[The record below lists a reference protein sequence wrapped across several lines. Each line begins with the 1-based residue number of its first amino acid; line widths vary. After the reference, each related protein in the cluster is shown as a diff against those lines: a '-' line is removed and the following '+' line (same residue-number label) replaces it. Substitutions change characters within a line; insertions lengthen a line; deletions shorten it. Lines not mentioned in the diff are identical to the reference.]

1 MVVVVVVDVLVVDVL
16 VVDVLVVDVLDE
28 VDVDVLD
35 VVGVDVVEVVGGTLV
50 VVAGCVDVTTIVVG
64 RASVVSRP
72 SDCTVEL
79 HAVNAPANNRSSV
92 LARRSD
98 TQRTVAPISRNA
110 MAPLHGLPSP
120 DESLDVLSPRHDCRR
135 QSIERGL

>member
-1 MVVVVVVDVLVVDVL
+1 MVVVVLVVEVDVD

-28 VDVDVLD
+28 VDVDV
-35 VVGVDVVEVVGGTLV
+35 VGVDVVEVSGGTVVVVGG
-50 VVAGCVDVTTIVVG
+50 GVDVTTIVVG

-110 MAPLHGLPSP
+110 MAPLRGLPSP
-120 DESLDVLSPRHDCRR
+120 DESLDVRPPRHDCRR

>member
-1 MVVVVVVDVLVVDVL
+1 MVVVVVVVVDVLVVDVL
-16 VVDVLVVDVLDE
+16 VVDVLDE
-28 VDVDVLD
+28 VDE
-35 VVGVDVVEVVGGTLV
+35 VDVVEVDGGAV
-50 VVAGCVDVTTIVVG
+50 VVGGCVDVTTIVVG

-110 MAPLHGLPSP
+110 MAPRRGLPSP
-120 DESLDVLSPRHDCRR
+120 DESLDVHPPRHDCRR

>member
-1 MVVVVVVDVLVVDVL
+1 MVVVVVVDVVVVDVL

-28 VDVDVLD
+28 VDE
-35 VVGVDVVEVVGGTLV
+35 VDVVEVDGVDVVGGTVV
-50 VVAGCVDVTTIVVG
+50 VVAAGCADVTTIVVG
-64 RASVVSRP
+64 CASVVSRP

-79 HAVNAPANNRSSV
+79 HAVNTPANNRSSV

-120 DESLDVLSPRHDCRR
+120 DESLDVLPPRHDCRR

>member
-1 MVVVVVVDVLVVDVL
+1 MVVVVVVDVVVVDVL

-28 VDVDVLD
+28 VD
-35 VVGVDVVEVVGGTLV
+35 GVDVDGVNVAGGTVV
-50 VVAGCVDVTTIVVG
+50 VVAAGCADVTTIVVG

-110 MAPLHGLPSP
+110 MAPLHGLPSA
-120 DESLDVLSPRHDCRR
+120 DESLDVLPPRHDCRR

>member
-1 MVVVVVVDVLVVDVL
+1 VVVVVVVVVVVDVLVVDVL
-16 VVDVLVVDVLDE
+16 GEVDVVDV
-28 VDVDVLD
+28 D
-35 VVGVDVVEVVGGTLV
+35 VVGVDVVEVDGGTVLV
-50 VVAGCVDVTTIVVG
+50 VGGCVDVTTIVVG

-110 MAPLHGLPSP
+110 MAPLRGLPSP
-120 DESLDVLSPRHDCRR
+120 DESLDMHPPRHDCRR

>member
-1 MVVVVVVDVLVVDVL
+1 VVVVVVVVVDVVVVDVLVVDVL
-16 VVDVLVVDVLDE
+16 VVDVLDV
-28 VDVDVLD
+28 VDVDVVGGEVVEASGCTVV
-35 VVGVDVVEVVGGTLV
+35 VVG
-50 VVAGCVDVTTIVVG
+50 GCVDVTTIVVG

-110 MAPLHGLPSP
+110 MAPLRGLPSP
-120 DESLDVLSPRHDCRR
+120 DESLDVHPPRHDCRR

>member
-1 MVVVVVVDVLVVDVL
+1 MLVVVLVDVL
-16 VVDVLVVDVLDE
+16 VVDVLVVDVLD
-28 VDVDVLD
+28 DVDV
-35 VVGVDVVEVVGGTLV
+35 VVVDVEAVDVVGGTVV
-50 VVAGCVDVTTIVVG
+50 VVAGCAGVTTIVVG

-98 TQRTVAPISRNA
+98 TQPTVAPIPRNA
-110 MAPLHGLPSP
+110 MAPVRDLPSP
-120 DESLDVLSPRHDCRR
+120 DESLDVHPPRHDCRR
-135 QSIERGL
+135 QSIG